1 MGPGCGEPEAA
12 RRRPGLCFINLP
24 SDVGEVNMDQT
35 GILSEATA
43 NIGRAN
49 HQSRHLLLC
58 VKNYVTQYHIYYLI

>member
-35 GILSEATA
+35 GILCRGYCQYREGKSPEQTP
-43 NIGRAN
+43 
-49 HQSRHLLLC
+49 LTLC
-58 VKNYVTQYHIYYLI
+58 QELCHTVSCPII